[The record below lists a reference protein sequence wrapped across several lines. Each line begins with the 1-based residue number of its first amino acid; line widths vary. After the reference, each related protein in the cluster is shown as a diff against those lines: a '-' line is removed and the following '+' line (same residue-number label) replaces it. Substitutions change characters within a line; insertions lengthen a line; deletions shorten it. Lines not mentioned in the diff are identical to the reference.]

1 MERPNRADVETLVRL
16 AAAGQIHSVVT
27 RIGGPEDVPALQGV
41 MEGGHNRGK
50 IVVRFAPDP

>member
-1 MERPNRADVETLVRL
+1 MERPNLADLQTLVRL
-16 AAAGQIHSVVT
+16 AGEGRLKPVVT
-27 RIGGPEDVPALQGV
+27 RVARPEEVPALQRE